1 MEKEE
6 KEKKKKEIIGIV
18 GILSLSAVF
27 ILMGIIN
34 EKNGK
39 IEALQKTINMMEG
52 ESKNQKDTIS
62 GLLMQ
67 IKNLMYHLGKRGGY

>member
-6 KEKKKKEIIGIV
+6 KEKKKEGIIGIV
-18 GILSLSAVF
+18 GVLSFSAIL

-39 IEALQKTINMMEG
+39 IETLQKTINMMEG
-52 ESKNQKDTIS
+52 EINNQKDTIS